1 MLPMLPFTLLAC
13 GAGAVLLRCE
23 RDTFVAL
30 PRTEGS
36 NMSSSSAGA
45 RRRDTTLPP
54 HVDEALVA
62 YSALTGRSL
71 SSAMALAVER
81 GIVALAADLV
91 TAKAATDTMRGSS

>member
-1 MLPMLPFTLLAC
+1 
-13 GAGAVLLRCE
+13 
-23 RDTFVAL
+23 
-30 PRTEGS
+30 
-36 NMSSSSAGA
+36 MSSSSAGA

-91 TAKAATDTMRGSS
+91 TAKATTDSLRGAS

>member
-1 MLPMLPFTLLAC
+1 
-13 GAGAVLLRCE
+13 
-23 RDTFVAL
+23 
-30 PRTEGS
+30 
-36 NMSSSSAGA
+36 MSSISAGA

-62 YSALTGRSL
+62 YAALTGRSL

-91 TAKAATDTMRGSS
+91 AAKATTDSLRGAP

>member
-1 MLPMLPFTLLAC
+1 
-13 GAGAVLLRCE
+13 
-23 RDTFVAL
+23 
-30 PRTEGS
+30 
-36 NMSSSSAGA
+36 MSSSSAGA
-45 RRRDTTLPP
+45 RRRDTTLPT

-91 TAKAATDTMRGSS
+91 TAKATTDSLRGAS